1 MEENLLKSP
10 LFSGITADEL
20 SAVLDEFSPVVRTFS
35 ENDFVMLQGD
45 SYTSLLL
52 IINGKLQAQMVDSSG
67 KLIVI
72 EEFTSGQVLAPA
84 FLYAEQ
90 NKLPVSLFVLEK
102 TEILSLKKSVFTAM
116 MQKHQVILTNFLQL
130 LSNRT
135 AFLTKKLQFHAF
147 KNIKSKIA
155 YFLLN
160 IYREEKNA
168 KFKLPQ
174 TQQNIADL
182 LGVTR
187 PSLARSF
194 AEMEKEGLL
203 VLSGKN
209 VELLDI
215 NRLQQLAE

>member
-160 IYREEKNA
+160 IYREEKTPNSNFPKHNKILRIYLVLHA
-168 KFKLPQ
+168 H
-174 TQQNIADL
+174 
-182 LGVTR
+182 R
-187 PSLARSF
+187 
-194 AEMEKEGLL
+194 LL
-203 VLSGKN
+203 VHLPKWKKKAYLFCPGKM
-209 VELLDI
+209 
-215 NRLQQLAE
+215 

>member
-1 MEENLLKSP
+1 MEKNILKSP
-10 LFSGITADEL
+10 LFYGMTDVEL
-20 SAVLDEFSPVVRTFS
+20 SAVLEEFPHVVRTFS
-35 ENDFVMLQGD
+35 ENDFVLLQGD
-45 SYTSLLL
+45 SYISLLV
-52 IINGKLQAQMVDSSG
+52 IISGRLQAQMVDSSG

-72 EEFTSGQVLAPA
+72 EEFTAGQVLAPA

-90 NKLPVSLFVLEK
+90 NKLPVSLLVIEE
-102 TEILSLKKSVFTAM
+102 TEILSVKKSVFTAM
-116 MQKHQVILTNFLQL
+116 MQKHQIILTNFLQL

-160 IYREEKNA
+160 IYCEEKNT

-209 VELLDI
+209 IELLDI
-215 NRLQQLAE
+215 NRLQRLAE